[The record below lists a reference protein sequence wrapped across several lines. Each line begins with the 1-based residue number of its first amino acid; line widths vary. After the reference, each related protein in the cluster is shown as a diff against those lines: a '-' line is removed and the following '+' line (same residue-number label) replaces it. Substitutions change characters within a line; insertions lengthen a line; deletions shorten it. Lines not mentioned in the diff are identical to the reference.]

1 MILPNKS
8 ESIRYVY
15 ELGVKLVIHSC
26 QVVVQN
32 WFLEKV
38 MLPLNNWISRM
49 LLDKGSVVES
59 VTHVEQ

>member
-8 ESIRYVY
+8 ECLRYVY
-15 ELGVKLVIHSC
+15 ELGVKLVTHSC

-49 LLDKGSVVES
+49 LLDTGSVVES